1 MSTVDQF
8 ESVFKAA
15 AKSTYDHKPCSIGQ
29 ALVATD
35 LEGAEANFFLQ
46 ATRSFLSE
54 AADETEFHLLEKAD
68 FGGARSLLEKVEEIR
83 PDLTITY
90 RHLKSESWKWPYG
103 LGECLDVL
111 TQATPHP
118 VLALPHPERAEAADA
133 LKHAPKRVMAVSG
146 HLGTD
151 HQLVRKG
158 IHFTASNGKLTLSH
172 VEDESTFDRYLEVI
186 AKIPEIDT
194 EVAKQHI
201 LERLLKDAR
210 DYADAVRAEIENQ
223 GLAIEVA
230 GVSKVGKR
238 LADYRE
244 LVEDQKIDLLVMNAK
259 DDDQMAMHGMAYP
272 LAVELRSIPML
283 LL

>member
-1 MSTVDQF
+1 
-8 ESVFKAA
+8 
-15 AKSTYDHKPCSIGQ
+15 
-29 ALVATD
+29 
-35 LEGAEANFFLQ
+35 
-46 ATRSFLSE
+46 
-54 AADETEFHLLEKAD
+54 
-68 FGGARSLLEKVEEIR
+68 
-83 PDLTITY
+83 
-90 RHLKSESWKWPYG
+90 
-103 LGECLDVL
+103 
-111 TQATPHP
+111 
-118 VLALPHPERAEAADA
+118 
-133 LKHAPKRVMAVSG
+133 
-146 HLGTD
+146 
-151 HQLVRKG
+151 
-158 IHFTASNGKLTLSH
+158 